1 MFEEL
6 EISREKVYKS
16 LIFVEDYLE
25 LLHKKGVRELYV
37 EAVEKIRKEL
47 HLFDNNISNVIDNFF
62 KDISSKEYLAKDAKA
77 DLNSILNHGLMDRMD
92 VDIIK
97 KYNFNLNERI
107 KSIDLKYME
116 KEYFEDDIQ
125 FYKMIMD
132 SFESVNR
139 LRLDFLKFYREIK
152 SKYKSSSEGMLKI
165 ENDFYNYANEKKN
178 EIEVN
183 FISFENK
190 IKSLVSKYNVTNDD
204 LNDLNKSYLDVSEKV
219 KGIYSQLTDINSNI
233 FKLNEE
239 LNKRISEFD
248 AELKSRADRVQ
259 SKIHENTISLLKDFT
274 KELDETE
281 VLITQ
286 EVNSIKKTSR
296 SFKDFI
302 SDETAIKLTDDY
314 KSKANF
320 EMRSYYLFNILS
332 FGIIGFAIYFSYSS
346 LSDFA
351 TKHTGDYKALDLAYL
366 GIRLIFSI
374 LIFSTIAF
382 TSKLASKSYIYWKKN
397 EGVFLRLT
405 ALKSFIADMSEAK
418 KEEIHEK
425 LVDVYFGKDE
435 QEQNLNQ
442 KLKDLPN
449 NITQLLGKVVDQ
461 TSVVLDASKPKKDT
475 QTPTDRANG
484 GG

>member
-6 EISREKVYKS
+6 EISREKVSKS
-16 LIFVEDYLE
+16 LVLVEDYLG
-25 LLHKKGVRELYV
+25 LLNKKGVREVYM
-37 EAVEKIRKEL
+37 EAVEKIKKEL
-47 HLFDNNISNVIDNFF
+47 LLFDNNISNIFDNFL
-62 KDISSKEYLAKDAKA
+62 KDISSRVGDKEGFLNNDFVDRLDANIIQQY
-77 DLNSILNHGLMDRMD
+77 NSNLKERM
-92 VDIIK
+92 
-97 KYNFNLNERI
+97 
-107 KSIDLKYME
+107 KSIDLNYM
-116 KEYFEDDIQ
+116 KQGYFEDDIQ
-125 FYKMIMD
+125 FYKMIID

-165 ENDFYNYANEKKN
+165 ENDFYNYTNEKKK

-190 IKSLVSKYNVTNDD
+190 IKSVVSKYNVTNDD
-204 LNDLNKSYLDVSEKV
+204 LNDLNKSYLDISEKV
-219 KGIYSQLTDINSNI
+219 KGIYSQLTDINANI
-233 FKLNEE
+233 FNLNDE
-239 LNKRISEFD
+239 LNKKISEFD
-248 AELKSRADRVQ
+248 TELKVRADRVEK
-259 SKIHENTISLLKDFT
+259 KINDNTVAVLKDFV
-274 KELDETE
+274 KDLDETE
-281 VLITQ
+281 SLITQ

-296 SFKDFI
+296 GFKDFI
-302 SDETAIKLTDDY
+302 SDETSIKLTDDY

-320 EMRSYYLFNILS
+320 EMTSYYFFNFLS
-332 FGIIGFAIYFSYSS
+332 LAIISFAIYFSYSS

-351 TKHTGDYKALDLAYL
+351 TNHIGYYTSLDLAYL
-366 GIRLIFSI
+366 GLRLIFSI

-382 TSKLASKSYIYWKKN
+382 TSRLASKSYIYWKKN

-449 NITQLLGKVVDQ
+449 NITQLLGKVVEQ
-461 TSVVLDASKPKKDT
+461 TSVVLDASKTTKKDVESA
-475 QTPTDRANG
+475 TDRSNTN
-484 GG
+484 

>member
-1 MFEEL
+1 MDMFEEL
-6 EISREKVYKS
+6 EESKEVIER
-16 LIFVEDYLE
+16 YLE
-25 LLHKKGVRELYV
+25 KIDNYILFLQDKKSAYTYIEVV
-37 EAVEKIRKEL
+37 DKIKKEFV
-47 HLFDNNISNVIDNFF
+47 LFLSNIKNISDNFMQE
-62 KDISSKEYLAKDAKA
+62 ISIRYYETDERMRIDHISNGIDEF
-77 DLNSILNHGLMDRMD
+77 DLDE
-92 VDIIK
+92 IK
-97 KYNFNLNERI
+97 KFNYELKDKLRMI
-107 KSIDLKYME
+107 RLHSIIDPFY
-116 KEYFEDDIQ
+116 EDDIQ
-125 FYKMIMD
+125 FYKELTDYSDQI
-132 SFESVNR
+132 NK
-139 LRLDFLKFYREIK
+139 LRLSFLKFYRDTK
-152 SKYKSSSEGMLKI
+152 NKYKPQNLVLKRL
-165 ENDFYNYANEKKN
+165 EKDFYNFTSDKMN
-178 EIEVN
+178 EIDMRFN
-183 FISFENK
+183 SFENNV
-190 IKSLVSKYNVTNDD
+190 KSVASKYNIAGED
-204 LNDLNKSYLDVSEKV
+204 LKNLNKSYLDVSEKV
-219 KGIYSQLTDINSNI
+219 KGVYSQLTEINSNI
-233 FKLNEE
+233 FNLNEE
-239 LNKRISEFD
+239 LNKKISEFD
-248 AELKSRADRVQ
+248 AELKVRADRVEK
-259 SKIHENTISLLKDFT
+259 KIHDNTISVLKDFT

-281 VLITQ
+281 ALITQ
-286 EVNSIKKTSR
+286 EVNSVKKTSR

-320 EMRSYYLFNILS
+320 EMYSYYFFNILS

-382 TSKLASKSYIYWKKN
+382 TSRLASKSYIYWKKN

-442 KLKDLPN
+442 KMNDLPN
-449 NITQLLGKVVDQ
+449 NITQLLGKVVEQ
-461 TSVVLDASKPKKDT
+461 TTVVLDASKPKKDAE
-475 QTPTDRANG
+475 PPANG